1 VRTRALT
8 HEEQGEDE
16 GELVD
21 GVAQDVL
28 HHGPRDERLV
38 ATVRFPQKQ
47 SLRRWLCGQGQGGK
61 RVHDEVHPE
70 HLHSLERG
78 VLRQWQ
84 GEEDCHRVSHHSHR
98 VQDGPAAG
106 SQQVP
111 TTGCRLPRLWGS
123 EHM

>member
-1 VRTRALT
+1 MLT

-21 GVAQDVL
+21 SMAKDVL
-28 HHGPRDERLV
+28 HHGSRDERLV
-38 ATVRFPQKQ
+38 TAVRFPQEQ
-47 SLRRWLCGQGQGGK
+47 SLGGRLCGQGQGSK

-84 GEEDCHRVSHHSHR
+84 GEDCHRVGHHSHR
-98 VQDGPAAG
+98 G
-106 SQQVP
+106 
-111 TTGCRLPRLWGS
+111 
-123 EHM
+123 